1 VDSTAISSYPKL
13 EDDIKNIDQEKLNV
27 RNETVEGFQY
37 VTIKGVKYGYNQAT
51 KEIYDGVAMESI
63 LAQGLGRE
71 NLKPIGKLVQ
81 TEEGVQIEFY
91 KK

>member
-1 VDSTAISSYPKL
+1 M
-13 EDDIKNIDQEKLNV
+13 
-27 RNETVEGFQY
+27 EGYQY
-37 VTIKGVKYGYNQAT
+37 VNIKGTKYGYNQAT
-51 KEIYDGVAMESI
+51 KEIYDGVIMESV
-63 LAQGLGRE
+63 LAQGLAKE